1 MKKYLIEIADVVYYD
16 EETEIVMTKKYT
28 PAFSDEEKTREIRYS
43 IQKNDG
49 EYTLNLISDNLDNY
63 EDGFTITLIPKEA
76 ESTNE
81 N

>member
-1 MKKYLIEIADVVYYD
+1 
-16 EETEIVMTKKYT
+16 MTKKYT